1 LAEAVAD
8 SGDLA
13 RAAALLRDSL
23 TARADQGD
31 RGGVAETL
39 AGIAAIGS
47 RSGFATRAATLL
59 GAAAALRDAIGIS
72 LPPTEQGR
80 QDRLLATL
88 RRQLPG
94 TEFDAA
100 WSAGYGMTI
109 MAAASEGLAV
119 VEAIVAGT
127 AVTAP
132 APPSVDA
139 AEAAGLTKREIEVL
153 RLLVE
158 GYSDK
163 EIGEA
168 LFISHRTAMTHVLNI
183 LNKLG
188 VNSRTAAAAWALRH
202 GVV

>member
-1 LAEAVAD
+1 
-8 SGDLA
+8 
-13 RAAALLRDSL
+13 
-23 TARADQGD
+23 
-31 RGGVAETL
+31 
-39 AGIAAIGS
+39 
-47 RSGFATRAATLL
+47 
-59 GAAAALRDAIGIS
+59 
-72 LPPTEQGR
+72 
-80 QDRLLATL
+80 
-88 RRQLPG
+88 
-94 TEFDAA
+94 
-100 WSAGYGMTI
+100 MTV

-119 VEAIVAGT
+119 VDAIIAGT
-127 AVTAP
+127 AVASTTP
-132 APPSVDA
+132 LKVDA
-139 AEAAGLTKREIEVL
+139 ATEAGLTKREIEVL